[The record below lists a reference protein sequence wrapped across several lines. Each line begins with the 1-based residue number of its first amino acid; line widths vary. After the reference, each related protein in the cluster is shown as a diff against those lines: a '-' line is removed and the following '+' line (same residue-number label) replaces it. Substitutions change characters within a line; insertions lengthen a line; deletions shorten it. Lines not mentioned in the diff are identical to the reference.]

1 MINKEEW
8 KSLVQ
13 NTLQMMYE
21 ESGHEG
27 ALSPVVLQVP
37 PKPEMGDLAFPLFAY
52 AKAFSK
58 APNVLAQE
66 LSARINALPSGSDAD
81 KQDADKQSSSKPDG
95 EAFALGPYMNVRVN
109 MDDVVSQ
116 MYEKIKAGGA
126 SYGHTDLLGSK
137 KVMIEFSCPNT
148 NKPLHL
154 GHVRNDCIGQSMSQ
168 ILKACGANVMK
179 VNLINNRG
187 VHICKSMLAYQKFGN
202 GETPQSSGIKGDH
215 LVGDYY
221 VRFAQW
227 ESDELKKDTEAN
239 IAKGMSEEDA
249 KALAKRENGPD
260 MEAQAMLRKWEQGD
274 PQVMELWKLMNGWTL
289 DGVAQTYERTGIS
302 FDKYYYESDTY
313 KLGKDK
319 VLEGLERGIF
329 QKADDGSI
337 YIDNSDIGL
346 DRKILLRRDGTSIY
360 ITQDIG
366 TAINR
371 HEDWP
376 FDSLIYV
383 VASEQNYH
391 FKVLFHVLDKL
402 GYSWAKDLHH
412 LSYGMVF
419 LPEGKMKSRE
429 GTVVDADNLIDD
441 LTKMAKEQI
450 LEKGREDDLDD
461 VDETAHKIALG
472 ALNYYIL
479 QFNPSK
485 DFVFN
490 PKESLSFNGNT
501 GPYLQYMGARIS
513 SMLRKYDESAYR
525 DVAFNP
531 AVLSLEDER
540 EMLKMLASFPEV
552 VGKACKQYDPSIVC
566 AFLYDLSKRF
576 SHWYHDNQI
585 LKADTPELVKARVS
599 LCEMVLQVMKNAFD
613 LVGIPF
619 LEKM

>member
-13 NTLQMMYE
+13 NTLQRMYE

-27 ALSPVVLQVP
+27 MLSPVVLQVP

-66 LSARINALPSGSDAD
+66 LSARINAISEDPNAN
-81 KQDADKQSSSKPDG
+81 KPDG

-109 MDDVVSQ
+109 MDSVVSQ
-116 MYEKIKAGGA
+116 MYGKIKAGGA
-126 SYGHTDLLGSK
+126 SYGHSNLLGTK

-168 ILKACGANVMK
+168 ILKACGADVMK

-215 LVGDYY
+215 LVGNYY

-227 ESDELKKDTEAN
+227 EAQELKKDTKAN
-239 IAKGMSEEDA
+239 MAKGMSEEDA
-249 KALAKRENGPD
+249 KALAKKENGPD

-274 PQVMELWKLMNGWTL
+274 QQVMELWRLMNGWTL
-289 DGVAQTYERTGIS
+289 DGVAKTYERTGIS

-329 QKADDGSI
+329 QKADDGSV

-402 GYSWAKDLHH
+402 GYAWAKDLHH

-429 GTVVDADNLIDD
+429 GTVVDADDLIQS
-441 LTKMAKEQI
+441 LTDMAKEQI
-450 LEKGREDDLDD
+450 LEKGREEDLDD
-461 VDETAHKIALG
+461 VDDTAHKIALG

-513 SMLRKYDESAYR
+513 SMLRKYDEAAYH

-531 AVLSLEDER
+531 AALSLEDER

-552 VGKACKQYDPSIVC
+552 VGKACTQYDPSIVC
-566 AFLYDLSKRF
+566 AFLYDLSKKF

>member
-13 NTLQMMYE
+13 NTLQRMYE

-27 ALSPVVLQVP
+27 MLSPVVLQVP

-66 LSARINALPSGSDAD
+66 LSARINAISEYPNAN
-81 KQDADKQSSSKPDG
+81 KPDG

-109 MDDVVSQ
+109 MDSVVSQ
-116 MYEKIKAGGA
+116 MYGKIKSSGA
-126 SYGHTDLLGSK
+126 SYGHSNLLEDR

-168 ILKACGANVMK
+168 ILKACGADVMK

-202 GETPQSSGIKGDH
+202 GETPESSGIKGDH
-215 LVGDYY
+215 LVGNYY

-227 ESDELKKDTEAN
+227 EAQELKKDTKAN
-239 IAKGMSEEDA
+239 MAKGMSEEEA
-249 KALAKRENGPD
+249 KALAKKENGPD

-274 PQVMELWKLMNGWTL
+274 PQVMDLWKLMNGWTL
-289 DGVAQTYERTGIS
+289 AGVAQTYERTGIS

-337 YIDNSDIGL
+337 FIDNSDIGL

-391 FKVLFHVLDKL
+391 FKVLFHVLEKL

-450 LEKGREDDLDD
+450 LEKGREEDLDD
-461 VDETAHKIALG
+461 VYGTAHKIALG

-479 QFNPSK
+479 QFNPNK

-513 SMLRKYDESAYR
+513 SMLRKYDEAAYL

-531 AVLSLEDER
+531 AALSLEDER

-552 VGKACKQYDPSIVC
+552 VGKACTQYDPSIVC
-566 AFLYDLSKRF
+566 AFLYDLSKKF

>member
-8 KSLVQ
+8 KVLVQ
-13 NTLQMMYE
+13 KSLQDMFDE
-21 ESGHEG
+21 TGREG
-27 ALSPVVLQVP
+27 SLQPVVLQVP

-52 AKAFSK
+52 AKSFGK
-58 APNVLAQE
+58 APNAIAQE
-66 LSARINALPSGSDAD
+66 LSARINSL
-81 KQDADKQSSSKPDG
+81 SSKPDG
-95 EAFALGPYMNVRVN
+95 EAFALGPYMNVKLN
-109 MDDVVSQ
+109 MDGVVSR
-116 MYEKIKAGGA
+116 MYEKIKRDGS
-126 SYGHTDLLGSK
+126 SYGHCATLDGR

-168 ILKACGANVMK
+168 ILKACGADVMK

-202 GETPQSSGIKGDH
+202 GETPESSGIKGDH
-215 LVGDYY
+215 LVGNYY

-227 ESDELKKDTEAN
+227 EAQELEKDTAAN

-249 KALAKRENGPD
+249 KALAKKENGPD
-260 MEAQAMLRKWEQGD
+260 MEAQAMLRRWEQGD
-274 PQVMELWKLMNGWTL
+274 PQVMELWRLMNGWTL
-289 DGVAQTYERTGIS
+289 EGVAQTYERTGIS

-337 YIDNSDIGL
+337 FIDNSDIGL

-402 GYSWAKDLHH
+402 GYPWAKDLHH

-429 GTVVDADNLIDD
+429 GTVVDADDLIQS
-441 LTKMAKEQI
+441 LTDMAKEQI
-450 LEKGREDDLDD
+450 LEKGREGDLDD
-461 VDETAHKIALG
+461 VDDTAHKIALG
-472 ALNYYIL
+472 ALDYYIL

-490 PKESLSFNGNT
+490 PKESLSFTGNT

-513 SMLRKYDESAYR
+513 SMLRKYDASQYS
-525 DVAFNP
+525 DVPFDP

-540 EMLKMLASFPEV
+540 EMLKMLSSFPEI
-552 VGKACKQYDPSIVC
+552 VGKACIQYDPSIVC
-566 AFLYDLSKRF
+566 SFLYDLSKRF

-585 LKADTPELVKARVS
+585 LKADTPALVKARVS

>member
-13 NTLQMMYE
+13 NTLQRMYE
-21 ESGHEG
+21 ECGHEG
-27 ALSPVVLQVP
+27 MLSPVVLQVP

-66 LSARINALPSGSDAD
+66 LSARVNALDGDFGAN
-81 KQDADKQSSSKPDG
+81 KPDG

-109 MDDVVSQ
+109 MDSVVSQ
-116 MYEKIKAGGA
+116 MYGKIKSSGA
-126 SYGHTDLLGSK
+126 SYGHSNLLEDR

-215 LVGDYY
+215 LVGNYY
-221 VRFAQW
+221 VRFAEW
-227 ESDELKKDTEAN
+227 EAQELKKDTAAN

-249 KALAKRENGPD
+249 KALAKKENGPD

-274 PQVMELWKLMNGWTL
+274 PQVMDLWKLMNGWTL
-289 DGVAQTYERTGIS
+289 DGVAKTYERTGIS

-329 QKADDGSI
+329 QKADDGSV

-402 GYSWAKDLHH
+402 GYAWAKDLHH

-461 VDETAHKIALG
+461 VDDTAHKIALG

-479 QFNPSK
+479 QFNPNK

-513 SMLRKYDESAYR
+513 SMLRKYDEAAYH

-540 EMLKMLASFPEV
+540 EMLKMLSSFPEV
-552 VGKACKQYDPSIVC
+552 VGKACTQYDPSIVC
-566 AFLYDLSKRF
+566 AFLYDLSKKF

>member
-13 NTLQMMYE
+13 NTLQRMYE

-27 ALSPVVLQVP
+27 MLSPVVLQVP

-66 LSARINALPSGSDAD
+66 LSAGINAISEDPNAN
-81 KQDADKQSSSKPDG
+81 KPDG
-95 EAFALGPYMNVRVN
+95 ETFALGPYMNVRVN
-109 MDDVVSQ
+109 MDSVVSQ
-116 MYEKIKAGGA
+116 MYGKIKSSGA
-126 SYGHTDLLGSK
+126 SYGHSNLLEDR

-215 LVGDYY
+215 LVGNYY

-227 ESDELKKDTEAN
+227 EAQELEKDTAAN

-249 KALAKRENGPD
+249 KALAKKENGPD

-274 PQVMELWKLMNGWTL
+274 PQVMDLWKLMNGWTL
-289 DGVAQTYERTGIS
+289 AGVAQTYERTGIS

-402 GYSWAKDLHH
+402 GYAWAKDLHH

-429 GTVVDADNLIDD
+429 GTVVDADDLIQS
-441 LTKMAKEQI
+441 LTDMAKEQI
-450 LEKGREDDLDD
+450 LEKGREEDLDD
-461 VDETAHKIALG
+461 VDDTAHKIALG

-513 SMLRKYDESAYR
+513 SMLRKYDEAAYH

-531 AVLSLEDER
+531 AALSFEDER

-552 VGKACKQYDPSIVC
+552 VGKACTQYDPSIVC
-566 AFLYDLSKRF
+566 AFLYDLSKKF

>member
-1 MINKEEW
+1 MIDKAQW
-8 KSLVQ
+8 KDLVQ
-13 NTLQMMYE
+13 TRLQLMYE
-21 ESGHEG
+21 NSGHEG
-27 ALSPVVLQVP
+27 KLADVVIQVP
-37 PKPEMGDLAFPLFAY
+37 PKPELGDLAFPLFAF

-58 APNVLAQE
+58 APNILAQT
-66 LSARINALPSGSDAD
+66 LSEDINALSD
-81 KQDADKQSSSKPDG
+81 KPDG
-95 EAFALGPYMNVRVN
+95 EAFAAGPYMNVRLN
-109 MDDVVSQ
+109 MDKMVAKLYEQIVS
-116 MYEKIKAGGA
+116 EAAAFGKTVKLDGR
-126 SYGHTDLLGSK
+126 

-168 ILKACGANVMK
+168 ILKACGADVMK

-187 VHICKSMLAYQKFGN
+187 VHICKSMLAYKKFGN
-202 GETPQSSGIKGDH
+202 GETPESSGIKGDH
-215 LVGDYY
+215 LVGNYY

-227 ESDELKKDTEAN
+227 EKEVLDKDTATFEAQGFSHDDAVN
-239 IAKGMSEEDA
+239 KAKEV
-249 KALAKRENGPD
+249 NVPD
-260 MEAQAMLRKWEQGD
+260 LEAQAMLRDWENGVPEVID
-274 PQVMELWKLMNGWTL
+274 LWKKMNKWTL
-289 DGVAQTYERTGIS
+289 DGVAETYANTGIS
-302 FDKYYYESDTY
+302 FDKFYYESDTY

-319 VLEGLERGIF
+319 VLEGLEKGVF
-329 QKADDGSI
+329 QKAEDGAI

-346 DRKILLRRDGTSIY
+346 DRKILLRKDGTSIY

-366 TAINR
+366 SAINR

-383 VASEQNYH
+383 VASEQKYH

-402 GYSWAKDLHH
+402 GYPWAKDLHH

-429 GTVVDADNLIDD
+429 GTVVDADDLIKS
-441 LTKMAKEQI
+441 LTDMAREEI
-450 LEKGREDDLDD
+450 LEKGRDGDLDD
-461 VDETAHKIALG
+461 VDQTAHDIALG

-479 QFNPSK
+479 QFDPNK

-490 PKESLSFNGNT
+490 PRESLSFNGNT

-513 SMLRKYDESAYR
+513 SMLRKYDEVRADY
-525 DVAFNP
+525 DKIAFDP
-531 AVLSLEDER
+531 SVLSLEDER
-540 EMLKMLASFPEV
+540 ELIKLVGSFPETV
-552 VGKACKQYDPSIVC
+552 AKSCSQYDPSVIC
-566 AFLYDLSKRF
+566 AFLYDMSKRF

-585 LKADTPELVKARVS
+585 LKAETPALVKSRVC
-599 LCEMVLQVMKNAFD
+599 LCEMVLQTMRNAFD

>member
-13 NTLQMMYE
+13 NTLQRMYE

-27 ALSPVVLQVP
+27 MLSPVVLQVP

-66 LSARINALPSGSDAD
+66 LSARINAISEDPNAN
-81 KQDADKQSSSKPDG
+81 KPDG

-109 MDDVVSQ
+109 MDSVVSQ
-116 MYEKIKAGGA
+116 MYGKIKAGGA
-126 SYGHTDLLGSK
+126 SYGHSNLLEDR

-202 GETPQSSGIKGDH
+202 GETPESSGIKGDH
-215 LVGDYY
+215 LVGNYY
-221 VRFAQW
+221 VRFAEW
-227 ESDELKKDTEAN
+227 EAHELEKDTAAN
-239 IAKGMSEEDA
+239 IAKGMSEEEA
-249 KALAKRENGPD
+249 KALAKKENGPD

-274 PQVMELWKLMNGWTL
+274 QQVMELWRLMNGWTL
-289 DGVAQTYERTGIS
+289 DGVAKTYERTGIS

-329 QKADDGSI
+329 QKADDGSV

-383 VASEQNYH
+383 VASEQKYH
-391 FKVLFHVLDKL
+391 FKVLFHVLEKL

-441 LTKMAKEQI
+441 LTKMAKDQI
-450 LEKGREDDLDD
+450 LEKGREGDLDD
-461 VDETAHKIALG
+461 VDGTAHKIALG

-479 QFNPSK
+479 QFNPNK

-513 SMLRKYDESAYR
+513 SMLRKYDEAAYL

-552 VGKACKQYDPSIVC
+552 VGKACTQYDPSIVC
-566 AFLYDLSKRF
+566 AFLYDLSKKF

>member
-8 KSLVQ
+8 KGLVQ
-13 NTLQMMYE
+13 NTLQRMYE
-21 ESGHEG
+21 ECGHEG
-27 ALSPVVLQVP
+27 MLSPVVLQVP

-66 LSARINALPSGSDAD
+66 LSARINALSEDPNAN
-81 KQDADKQSSSKPDG
+81 KPDG

-109 MDDVVSQ
+109 MDSVVSQ
-116 MYEKIKAGGA
+116 MYGKIKERGA
-126 SYGHTDLLGSK
+126 SYGHSNLLEDR

-215 LVGDYY
+215 LVGNYY
-221 VRFAQW
+221 VRFAEW
-227 ESDELKKDTEAN
+227 EAQELKKDTAAN
-239 IAKGMSEEDA
+239 IAKGMSEEEA
-249 KALAKRENGPD
+249 KAFAKKENGPD

-274 PQVMELWKLMNGWTL
+274 PQVMALWRLMNGWTL
-289 DGVAQTYERTGIS
+289 AGVAQTYERTGIS

-402 GYSWAKDLHH
+402 GYAWAKDLHH

-441 LTKMAKEQI
+441 LTKMAKDQI
-450 LEKGREDDLDD
+450 LEKGREGDLDD
-461 VDETAHKIALG
+461 VDGTAHKIALG

-479 QFNPSK
+479 QFNPNK

-513 SMLRKYDESAYR
+513 SMLRKYDEAAYH

-552 VGKACKQYDPSIVC
+552 VGKACTQYDPSIVC
-566 AFLYDLSKRF
+566 AFLYDLSKKF

>member
-13 NTLQMMYE
+13 NTLQRMYE

-27 ALSPVVLQVP
+27 MLSPVVLQVP

-66 LSARINALPSGSDAD
+66 LSARINAISEDPNAN
-81 KQDADKQSSSKPDG
+81 KPDG

-109 MDDVVSQ
+109 MDSVVSQ
-116 MYEKIKAGGA
+116 MYGKIKAGGA
-126 SYGHTDLLGSK
+126 SYGHSNLLGAK

-215 LVGDYY
+215 LVGNYY

-227 ESDELKKDTEAN
+227 EAQELKKDTKAN
-239 IAKGMSEEDA
+239 MAKGMSEEDA
-249 KALAKRENGPD
+249 KALAKKENGPD

-274 PQVMELWKLMNGWTL
+274 PQVMDLWKLMNGWTL
-289 DGVAQTYERTGIS
+289 AGVAQTYERTGIS

-329 QKADDGSI
+329 QKADDGSV

-402 GYSWAKDLHH
+402 GYAWAKDLHH

-441 LTKMAKEQI
+441 LTKMAKDQI
-450 LEKGREDDLDD
+450 LEKGREGDLDD
-461 VDETAHKIALG
+461 VDGTAHKIALG

-479 QFNPSK
+479 QFNPNK

-513 SMLRKYDESAYR
+513 SMLRKYDEAAYH

-540 EMLKMLASFPEV
+540 EMLKMLSSFPEV
-552 VGKACKQYDPSIVC
+552 VGKACTQYDPSIVC
-566 AFLYDLSKRF
+566 AFLYDLSKKF

>member
-1 MINKEEW
+1 MIKKEEW

-13 NTLQMMYE
+13 NTLQRMYE

-27 ALSPVVLQVP
+27 MLSPVVLQVP

-66 LSARINALPSGSDAD
+66 LSARINAISEDPNAN
-81 KQDADKQSSSKPDG
+81 KPDG

-109 MDDVVSQ
+109 MDSVVSQ
-116 MYEKIKAGGA
+116 MYGKIKSSGA
-126 SYGHTDLLGSK
+126 SYGHSNLLEDR

-202 GETPQSSGIKGDH
+202 GETPESSGIKGDH
-215 LVGDYY
+215 LVGNYY
-221 VRFAQW
+221 VRFAEW
-227 ESDELKKDTEAN
+227 EAHELEKDTAAN
-239 IAKGMSEEDA
+239 IAKGMSEEEA
-249 KALAKRENGPD
+249 KALAKKENGPD

-274 PQVMELWKLMNGWTL
+274 QQVMELWRLMNGWTL
-289 DGVAQTYERTGIS
+289 DGVAKTYERTGIS

-329 QKADDGSI
+329 QKADDGSV

-391 FKVLFHVLDKL
+391 FKVLFHVLEKL

-441 LTKMAKEQI
+441 LTKMAKDQI
-450 LEKGREDDLDD
+450 LEKGREGDLDD
-461 VDETAHKIALG
+461 VDGTAHKIALG

-513 SMLRKYDESAYR
+513 SMLRKYDEAAYH

-540 EMLKMLASFPEV
+540 EMLKMLSSFPEV
-552 VGKACKQYDPSIVC
+552 VGKACTQYDPSIVC
-566 AFLYDLSKRF
+566 AFLYDLSKKF

>member
-8 KSLVQ
+8 KSLVHS
-13 NTLQMMYE
+13 TLQRMYE

-27 ALSPVVLQVP
+27 SLQPVVLQVP

-66 LSARINALPSGSDAD
+66 LSARVNALDGDFGAN
-81 KQDADKQSSSKPDG
+81 KPDG

-109 MDDVVSQ
+109 MDSVVSQ
-116 MYEKIKAGGA
+116 MYGKIKSSGA
-126 SYGHTDLLGSK
+126 SYGHSNLLEDR

-215 LVGDYY
+215 LVGNYY

-227 ESDELKKDTEAN
+227 EAQELKKDTKAN
-239 IAKGMSEEDA
+239 MAKGMSEEDA
-249 KALAKRENGPD
+249 KALAKKENGPD

-402 GYSWAKDLHH
+402 GYAWAKDLHH

-429 GTVVDADNLIDD
+429 GTVVDADDLIQS
-441 LTKMAKEQI
+441 LTDMAKEQI
-450 LEKGREDDLDD
+450 LEKGREEDLDD
-461 VDETAHKIALG
+461 VDDTAHKIALG

-513 SMLRKYDESAYR
+513 SMLRKYDEAAYH

-552 VGKACKQYDPSIVC
+552 VGKACTQYDPSIVC
-566 AFLYDLSKRF
+566 AFLYDLSKKF

>member
-1 MINKEEW
+1 MIDKAQW

-13 NTLQMMYE
+13 ARLQLMYE
-21 ESGHEG
+21 ASGHEG
-27 ALSPVVLQVP
+27 KLNDVVLQVP
-37 PKPEMGDLAFPLFAY
+37 PKPELGDLAFPLFAY

-58 APNVLAQE
+58 APNILAQE
-66 LSARINALPSGSDAD
+66 LSADINAL
-81 KQDADKQSSSKPDG
+81 QDKPDG
-95 EAFALGPYMNVRVN
+95 EAFAAGPYMNVRLN
-109 MDDVVSQ
+109 MDKMVSDL
-116 MYEKIKAGGA
+116 YLRIVKEADG
-126 SYGHTDLLGSK
+126 YGRTDLLDGK

-168 ILKACGANVMK
+168 ILKAGGAEVLK

-187 VHICKSMLAYQKFGN
+187 VHICKSMLAYKEFGN
-202 GETPQSSGIKGDH
+202 GETPESSGIKGDH
-215 LVGDYY
+215 LVGNYY

-227 ESDELKKDTEAN
+227 EKEVLDKDTAAFEAQGLSHDD
-239 IAKGMSEEDA
+239 AVA
-249 KALAKRENGPD
+249 KAKAQNGPD
-260 MEAQAMLRKWEQGD
+260 LEAQAMLRDWENGV
-274 PQVMELWKLMNGWTL
+274 PEVIELWKKMNQWTL
-289 DGVAQTYERTGIS
+289 EGVDETYRNTGIS

-319 VLEGLERGIF
+319 VLEGYEKGVF
-329 QKADDGSI
+329 QKSEDGAI
-337 YIDNSDIGL
+337 YIDNADIGL
-346 DRKILLRRDGTSIY
+346 DRKILLRKDGTSIY

-376 FDSLIYV
+376 FDSLVYV
-383 VASEQNYH
+383 VASEQKYH

-429 GTVVDADNLIDD
+429 GTVVDADDLIAS
-441 LTKMAKEQI
+441 LTGMAREEI
-450 LEKGREDDLDD
+450 IEKGREGELDD
-461 VDETAHKIALG
+461 VDKTAHDIALG

-479 QFNPSK
+479 QFDPNK

-490 PKESLSFNGNT
+490 PRESLSFNGNT

-513 SMLRKYDESAYR
+513 SMLRKYDEIRADYDEIPFDPSI
-525 DVAFNP
+525 
-531 AVLSLEDER
+531 LSLEDER
-540 EMLKMLASFPEV
+540 ELIKTIGAFPETV
-552 VGKACKQYDPSIVC
+552 TRACREYDPSVIC
-566 AFLYDLSKRF
+566 AYLYDMSKRF
-576 SHWYHDNQI
+576 SRWYHDHQI
-585 LKADTPELVKARVS
+585 LTAETKPLIKARVC
-599 LCEMVLQVMKNAFD
+599 LCEMVLQTMKNAFD

>member
-13 NTLQMMYE
+13 NTLQRMYE

-27 ALSPVVLQVP
+27 MLSPVVLQVP

-66 LSARINALPSGSDAD
+66 LSARINAISEDPNAN
-81 KQDADKQSSSKPDG
+81 KPDG

-109 MDDVVSQ
+109 MDIVVSQ
-116 MYEKIKAGGA
+116 MYGNIKVGGA
-126 SYGHTDLLGSK
+126 SYGHSNLLGAK
-137 KVMIEFSCPNT
+137 KVMIEFSCPN
-148 NKPLHL
+148 NNQPLHL

-168 ILKACGANVMK
+168 ILKACGADVMK

-202 GETPQSSGIKGDH
+202 GETPESSGIKGDH
-215 LVGDYY
+215 LVGNYY
-221 VRFAQW
+221 VRFAEW
-227 ESDELKKDTEAN
+227 EAHELEKDTAAN
-239 IAKGMSEEDA
+239 IAKGMSEEEA
-249 KALAKRENGPD
+249 KALAKKENGPD

-274 PQVMELWKLMNGWTL
+274 QQVMDLWRLMNGWTL

-329 QKADDGSI
+329 QKADDGSV

-391 FKVLFHVLDKL
+391 FKVLFHVLEKL

-429 GTVVDADNLIDD
+429 GTVVDADDLIQS
-441 LTKMAKEQI
+441 LTDMAKDQI
-450 LEKGREDDLDD
+450 LEKGREGDLDD
-461 VDETAHKIALG
+461 VDGTAHKIALG

-479 QFNPSK
+479 QFNPNK

-513 SMLRKYDESAYR
+513 SMLRKYDEAVYH

-531 AVLSLEDER
+531 AALSLEDER

-552 VGKACKQYDPSIVC
+552 VGKACTQYDPSIVC
-566 AFLYDLSKRF
+566 AFLYDLSKKF